1 MKIIRIFLASPGDLQ
16 EERQIVAE
24 AIEDLQLTIG
34 KTRNVH
40 LELIRWETHAYPDI
54 GDYSQAVIN
63 NQIGEYSLLVGIMWQ
78 RFGTKTQSAASG
90 TVEEFNLAYKLFEKF
105 RVPKIMFYFK
115 SAKTLR
121 NKYELEQLRSVFDF
135 KEKLQNNGV
144 LYWEF
149 DVVRDFERKLRVHLY
164 HHIEDILSAR
174 ESGASEPRQGRIFL
188 SHRSVD
194 QGRVSSIYK
203 KLIENGFNA
212 WMAEYDI
219 LPGKSW
225 KREIEAAI
233 RESDV
238 FVSFLSKNIDE
249 PSETG
254 FSVDSELSIAESINE
269 FMGEDYSD
277 SSTGNK
283 IHILPV
289 LLDPVPLPESI
300 AELQYLDLTGET
312 DHYEAFIIALRRIL
326 ESRKKS

>member
-1 MKIIRIFLASPGDLQ
+1 
-16 EERQIVAE
+16 
-24 AIEDLQLTIG
+24 
-34 KTRNVH
+34 
-40 LELIRWETHAYPDI
+40 
-54 GDYSQAVIN
+54 
-63 NQIGEYSLLVGIMWQ
+63 
-78 RFGTKTQSAASG
+78 
-90 TVEEFNLAYKLFEKF
+90 
-105 RVPKIMFYFK
+105 
-115 SAKTLR
+115 
-121 NKYELEQLRSVFDF
+121 
-135 KEKLQNNGV
+135 
-144 LYWEF
+144 
-149 DVVRDFERKLRVHLY
+149 
-164 HHIEDILSAR
+164 
-174 ESGASEPRQGRIFL
+174 
-188 SHRSVD
+188 VD